1 MARLRSTLP
10 YDPRTDRIA
19 DASWLGAV
27 GRGTIRWVLSADE
40 LLHTFSDAI
49 ASLWTPGVAAPEAVR
64 RLITMQIM

>member
-27 GRGTIRWVLSADE
+27 GRSAIE
-40 LLHTFSDAI
+40 WF
-49 ASLWTPGVAAPEAVR
+49 VANGYAPAYGKV
-64 RLITMQIM
+64 TS